1 MVKRLSDILR
11 GARSR
16 KGLLLLIALCL
27 LWSVAN
33 PAQFLDLWLTPDQ
46 QGRLWFAYGDYER
59 AARSFENPRWRG
71 MSLYAAQDFDAA
83 AQYFS
88 QYQDAESLLARG
100 NALAQARE
108 YLDARDA
115 YEELAERY
123 PEHPA
128 PAVNIPI
135 IQALIDANRQL
146 SESQVSESGD
156 MSSDNDEGPRSSEGD
171 ERLTNVEREQY
182 SAEQL
187 LQDPGLTDMWL
198 RQVQRNP
205 SEFLSTKFDLQLR
218 RREGEAP

>member
-1 MVKRLSDILR
+1 MVSSLPSW
-11 GARSR
+11 ARQLLSR
-16 KGLLLLIALCL
+16 KGLLLLVALGL
-27 LWSVAN
+27 LWSLAN
-33 PAQFLDLWLTPDQ
+33 PGRFLDLWLTPDQ

-59 AARSFENPRWRG
+59 AARSFDNPRWRG

-100 NALAQARE
+100 NALAQERE

-135 IQALIDANRQL
+135 VQALIDANREL

-156 MSSDNDEGPRSSEGD
+156 MSSDDDDGPRSSEGD
-171 ERLTNVEREQY
+171 DRLTNVEREQFT
-182 SAEQL
+182 AEQL
-187 LQDPGLTDMWL
+187 LEDPGLTEMWL

-205 SEFLSTKFDLQLR
+205 SEFLSTKFALQLR
-218 RREGEAP
+218 RPEGDQ

>member
-1 MVKRLSDILR
+1 MVSSLPSR
-11 GARSR
+11 ARQLLSR
-16 KGLLLLIALCL
+16 KGLLLLIALGL
-27 LWSVAN
+27 LWSLAN
-33 PAQFLDLWLTPDQ
+33 PGRFLDLWLTPDQ

-59 AARSFENPRWRG
+59 AARSFDNPRWRG

-135 IQALIDANRQL
+135 VQALIDANREL

-156 MSSDNDEGPRSSEGD
+156 MSSDDDDGPRSSEGD
-171 ERLTNVEREQY
+171 DRLTNVEREQFT
-182 SAEQL
+182 AKQL
-187 LQDPGLTDMWL
+187 LEDPGLTEMWL

-205 SEFLSTKFDLQLR
+205 SEFLSTKFALQLR
-218 RREGEAP
+218 RREGEQ